1 MQERVV
7 KLTIVNDF
15 VCANCCISQHE
26 LLSAV
31 SYCKDTLHLPLSF
44 ELEHMPFRLINNALI
59 PEGASK
65 VDKETFYTNHLGKG
79 KFQNLESAISRWAA
93 EKNIPISFRGVMSQS
108 THAHRLAMKAGK
120 LGGQKLQVP
129 ILCGIFKAN
138 LEDSKDIADINV
150 LAEIAQ
156 GAGMMSKDE
165 AVKFLQSDEL
175 EKEVENM
182 CDKARSI
189 GITGVP
195 LTIIDGRWAVSGGQ
209 SSDVYVQI
217 FKKLAAADVSPT
229 GVYAAPSPF
238 PAPVIETNIYA

>member
-1 MQERVV
+1 
-7 KLTIVNDF
+7 
-15 VCANCCISQHE
+15 
-26 LLSAV
+26 
-31 SYCKDTLHLPLSF
+31 
-44 ELEHMPFRLINNALI
+44 MPFRLINNALL

-79 KFQNLESAISRWAA
+79 RFQNLESAISRWAA
-93 EKNIPISFRGVMSQS
+93 EKNIPIPPSSFRGVMSQS
-108 THAHRLAMKAGK
+108 TRAHRLAMKAGK

-129 ILCGIFKAN
+129 VLCGIFKAN
-138 LEDSKDIADINV
+138 LEDSKDIADTNV
-150 LAEIAQ
+150 LAEIAE

-165 AVKFLQSDEL
+165 ADQNLLQAVKFLQSDEL

-209 SSDVYVQI
+209 SSDVYIQI
-217 FKKLAAADVSPT
+217 FKKLAAAGVSPT
-229 GVYAAPSPF
+229 GVYSAPSPF
-238 PAPVIETNIYA
+238 PVPVIETSIYA